1 MRRLSSVPESFSR
14 DTGGT
19 PADWLRWLPG
29 ACRDHALSLPTE
41 HSATVSIGTGH
52 LHLHWDVLP
61 PRALG
66 LARFP
71 HLMVSYRFDGV
82 SEAER
87 QAFMRYFDLYMQ
99 RGGG

>member
-1 MRRLSSVPESFSR
+1 MPTIPESFSR

-29 ACRDHALSLPTE
+29 ACREHPLSLPTE
-41 HSATVSIGTGH
+41 HNAIITIGQGA
-52 LHLHWDVLP
+52 LHLHWEVLP

-71 HLMVSYRFDGV
+71 HLMVNYRFEGV
-82 SEAER
+82 SEPER
-87 QAFMRYFDLYMQ
+87 EAFMRYFDLYMQ